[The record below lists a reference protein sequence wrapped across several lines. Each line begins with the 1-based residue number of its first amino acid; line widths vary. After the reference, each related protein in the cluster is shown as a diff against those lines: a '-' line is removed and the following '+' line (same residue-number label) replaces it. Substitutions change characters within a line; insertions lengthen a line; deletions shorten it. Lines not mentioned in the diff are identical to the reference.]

1 MMGEP
6 DGSSIFTVDV
16 ERVPPMRHLV
26 WEEYKHS
33 A

>member
-6 DGSSIFTVDV
+6 DGSSTFAVDV
-16 ERVPPMRHLV
+16 KVVPPMRHLV